1 MPYKRRFIAG
11 KIIYIYKW
19 VIWHCHILPKGN
31 RQNCG
36 FSATNM
42 TFNALVLSGQS
53 TGMSLPGISGLHLT
67 PQVHWGLNWPK
78 KSGFKWLI
86 SIIVAIIYHELP
98 IVGWSNPGIYLPKLG
113 ISTSTISTG
122 MNSETEQLIGIHSIS
137 IDQRVPN
144 QGVFPINIAILWGY
158 QFSKT

>member
-1 MPYKRRFIAG
+1 MDDLTLPYITKGQSSKLWIFR
-11 KIIYIYKW
+11 YKYD
-19 VIWHCHILPKGN
+19 IQRLG
-31 RQNCG
+31 
-36 FSATNM
+36 
-42 TFNALVLSGQS
+42 S

-78 KSGFKWLI
+78 KSGFKWFI
-86 SIIVAIIYHELP
+86 SIIVALIYHELP

-144 QGVFPINIAILWGY
+144 QGVFPINIAMLWGY
-158 QFSKT
+158 HFLKTSFNAQLHN